1 MTPDQIKKGR
11 GALGLNQTE
20 FAKLIGVRR
29 STVCSWEVG
38 LNPPTPRAK
47 NITKMKELFGRN
59 SFNREWVGLT
69 DQEIAEIRLKTFDA
83 VATNH
88 EVYRAIEAKLK
99 EKNS

>member
-99 EKNS
+99 EKNI